1 MLPRNTY
8 KLRPGDRVMVCG
20 AGPAGLTA
28 AYLLAKCGHQV
39 TVLEAGDAMGGL
51 ARTVEYKGF
60 RFDLGGHRFF
70 TQLPAVQALWDE
82 LLGDELI
89 DVPRLSRIY
98 YQGRYFQ
105 YPLQVADALRGL
117 GVTECAMILLRY
129 LRAQVWPASAEEN
142 FEQWVSNR
150 FGRRL
155 YRIFF
160 KTSTEKVW
168 GIPCTEIRAEWA
180 AQRIQG
186 LSLARALL
194 SSTPLNKRPSPIKT
208 LISQFKYP
216 RLGPGQMWDACR
228 DRIAEL
234 GGRVLTNHRVSRLE
248 FDADGRVRAMVA
260 RTPDGERR
268 FEAEHFISTAPLRSL
283 VQAAGNAA
291 PPPAQVAA
299 RGLAYRD
306 FMLVALILDREALFP
321 DNWLYIHTP
330 EVKVGRVQNFNNWS
344 ADLVPEAGRT
354 CLGLE
359 YFCSREDDIWQ
370 QDDAALIA
378 LATREL
384 SALGLAPG
392 ASVLD
397 AAVVRVPDAYPVYD
411 STYRGHLETLR
422 RFLDPIPNL
431 HTVGRNGMHKYNNQD
446 HSMYAAMLI
455 VANLQGETHDV
466 WMVNSDFEYH
476 EADRLR
482 PSAVSGT
489 VGGKKGR
496 AGISGPMPRT

>member
-1 MLPRNTY
+1 MLARNTDQ
-8 KLRPGDRVMVCG
+8 LRPGDRVVVCG

-28 AYLLAKCGHQV
+28 AYLLEKGGHQV
-39 TVLEAGDAMGGL
+39 TVLEAGDVMGGL
-51 ARTVEYKGF
+51 ARTVEYNGF

-70 TQLPAVQALWDE
+70 TPLPAVQALWDE

-117 GVTECAMILLRY
+117 GVTECAMILLSY

-142 FEQWVSNR
+142 FVQWVSNR

-160 KTSTEKVW
+160 KTYTEKVW

-216 RLGPGQMWDACR
+216 RLGPGQMWEACR

-248 FDADGRVRAMVA
+248 FDADVRVRAMVA
-260 RTPDGERR
+260 HTPDGERR

-299 RGLAYRD
+299 RGLGYRD
-306 FMLVALILDREALFP
+306 FMLVALILDREPLFP

-344 ADLVPEAGRT
+344 ADLVPEPGRT

-359 YFCSREDDIWQ
+359 YFCSHEDDIWQ
-370 QDDAALIA
+370 QADAALIA

-384 SALGLAPG
+384 SALGLARCVGAGRGRRPRAGRLPG
-392 ASVLD
+392 VRFDLPGTPGDPAPIPRPDPEPAYRRPQRHAQVQQPGPLD
-397 AAVVRVPDAYPVYD
+397 VRGDAHRGEPAGRGPRRLDGELGLRVP
-411 STYRGHLETLR
+411 
-422 RFLDPIPNL
+422 
-431 HTVGRNGMHKYNNQD
+431 
-446 HSMYAAMLI
+446 
-455 VANLQGETHDV
+455 
-466 WMVNSDFEYH
+466 
-476 EADRLR
+476 
-482 PSAVSGT
+482 
-489 VGGKKGR
+489 
-496 AGISGPMPRT
+496 